1 MPDGTYKIVFTAY
14 KQLAGGGVKTAT
26 DTITLR
32 VKGSIYDI
40 SKSQIIGP
48 KF

>member
-1 MPDGTYKIVFTAY
+1 MGYNRLIN
-14 KQLAGGGVKTAT
+14 GGVKTAT
-26 DTITLR
+26 DIITVK
-32 VKGSIYDI
+32 VKGSIYDN